1 MRITLPTLPTTEQA
15 FSALTQNGTTVP
27 EQVCAY
33 LLCAL
38 HLYTLDPEAGIAAMN
53 QLRGPRPMTPYD
65 SQFLRDRLRGKAYLP
80 QSYFHGASP
89 ANNYT
94 PAKRRRRFPPPLEAA
109 AKGRPV
115 VFVGILQHF
124 EWCAHPC
131 GRGSLDVIDYGTE
144 KDRRTLVH
152 PACVFSDLWCQLLNS
167 ASFPQC
173 T

>member
-65 SQFLRDRLRGKAYLP
+65 GQFLRDRLRGKAYLP

-94 PAKRRRRFPPPLEAA
+94 PA
-109 AKGRPV
+109 
-115 VFVGILQHF
+115 Q
-124 EWCAHPC
+124 
-131 GRGSLDVIDYGTE
+131 
-144 KDRRTLVH
+144 
-152 PACVFSDLWCQLLNS
+152 
-167 ASFPQC
+167 PQ
-173 T
+173 TYDAI

>member
-15 FSALTQNGTTVP
+15 FSALTQNGTAVP

-65 SQFLRDRLRGKAYLP
+65 GQFLRDRLRGKAYLP

-94 PAKRRRRFPPPLEAA
+94 PAQPYVLEVLPDPRPQDVEAGYLRFYLKSGGADSPRPLKLRQKGDQWFLWEYSSILSGVRIPAA
-109 AKGRPV
+109 EDP
-115 VFVGILQHF
+115 
-124 EWCAHPC
+124 WM
-131 GRGSLDVIDYGTE
+131 
-144 KDRRTLVH
+144 
-152 PACVFSDLWCQLLNS
+152 
-167 ASFPQC
+167 
-173 T
+173 